1 MSIRALVVDDEPLG
15 RRAIRRF
22 LGKHV
27 GVDVICEC
35 GDGESAVG
43 AIRER
48 KPDLVFLDV
57 QMPEMD
63 GFQVLSEVG
72 VNEMP
77 VTIFVTAYDHYAL
90 RAFDANAID
99 YLLKPIG
106 KERFERALTRAK
118 HRIAGQFS
126 REEVHRILSSLERLA
141 AARIYPERLSI
152 PKNGRVLFVATKDID
167 WIEAEGNYVRLHVG
181 NRGYE
186 FRETLAALEGKLNPA
201 EFLRIHRST
210 IVNIHRIKEIQAWF
224 HGHHRVLLENGTE
237 LRMSRYQREIA
248 RKLGLGS

>member
-1 MSIRALVVDDEPLG
+1 MSIRALVVDDEPLA
-15 RRAIRRF
+15 RRAVRRF
-22 LGKHV
+22 LGKNA
-27 GVDVICEC
+27 GVNVIGEC
-35 GDGESAVG
+35 GDGESAVR
-43 AIRER
+43 AIRQR
-48 KPDLVFLDV
+48 KPDLVFLDI

-72 VNEMP
+72 ANEMP
-77 VTIFVTAYDHYAL
+77 VTIFVTAYDRYAL

-118 HRIAGQFS
+118 QRIDGKLNQDD
-126 REEVHRILSSLERLA
+126 VHRIISRLERLA
-141 AARIYPERLSI
+141 AAQTYPDRLAI
-152 PKNGRVLFVATKDID
+152 PKNGRMSFVATKDID

-181 NRGYE
+181 NRDYE
-186 FRETLAALEGKLNPA
+186 FRETLAALKEKLNPS

-210 IVNIHRIKEIQAWF
+210 IVNIQRIKEIQAWF
-224 HGHHRVLLENGTE
+224 HGHHRVLLEDGTE

-248 RKLGLGS
+248 RKLGLV

>member
-1 MSIRALVVDDEPLG
+1 
-15 RRAIRRF
+15 
-22 LGKHV
+22 
-27 GVDVICEC
+27 
-35 GDGESAVG
+35 
-43 AIRER
+43 
-48 KPDLVFLDV
+48 
-57 QMPEMD
+57 
-63 GFQVLSEVG
+63 
-72 VNEMP
+72 
-77 VTIFVTAYDHYAL
+77 L

-141 AARIYPERLSI
+141 AAPIYAERLSI

-181 NRGYE
+181 NRDYE
-186 FRETLAALEGKLNPA
+186 FRETLAALVGKLNPA
-201 EFLRIHRST
+201 EFLRIHRSA

-248 RKLGLGS
+248 RKLGLG

>member
-1 MSIRALVVDDEPLG
+1 MSIRALVVDDEPLA

-27 GVDVICEC
+27 GVDVIGEC
-35 GDGESAVG
+35 GDGESAVS

-72 VNEMP
+72 ANEMP
-77 VTIFVTAYDHYAL
+77 VTIFVTAYDRYAL

-118 HRIAGQFS
+118 HRIAGQVNSDEVRRIIS
-126 REEVHRILSSLERLA
+126 RLERLA
-141 AARIYPERLSI
+141 AVRTYLDRLSI

-181 NRGYE
+181 NRDYE
-186 FRETLAALEGKLNPA
+186 FRETLAALEEKLNPS

-248 RKLGLGS
+248 KKLGLG